1 MLRPKKKLTR
11 KEIKQDKLVTYYFKF
26 NQLVQNN
33 FKFILGGLAAIVVVA
48 LIAVMI
54 TSSKRNA
61 EKSASREFLSAMA
74 EFQRGNYTDAA
85 EMFRTMVNAY
95 GGTKSA
101 TIGTYYLAN
110 TYYRTDAFDQALEY
124 YKKFARKH
132 SSDPLL
138 GRPAMIGVAN
148 CLVQKQQFKEAA
160 EQFMQVAKKYPKSIE
175 APESLLNAGLAF
187 IQAQEIKKAETAFE
201 RLIKDYPESSFKADA
216 EMKLAKL
223 RSTVS

>member
-33 FKFILGGLAAIVVVA
+33 FKFVLGGLAAIV
-48 LIAVMI
+48 LIALVTMMVMN
-54 TSSKRNA
+54 SKRNA
-61 EKSASREFLSAMA
+61 EKSASREFLLAMA
-74 EFQRGNYTDAA
+74 EYQRGNYTDAA
-85 EMFRTMVNAY
+85 EMFQTMINAY

-101 TIGTYYLAN
+101 AAGTYYLAN
-110 TYYRTDAFDQALEY
+110 AYYQTGKFDQALEF

-132 SSDPLL
+132 AGDQLL
-138 GRPAMIGVAN
+138 GRPALIGVAN

-160 EQFMQVAKKYPKSIE
+160 EQFMQVVKKYPKSIE
-175 APESLLNAGLAF
+175 APESLLNAGLAYF
-187 IQAQEIKKAETAFE
+187 QAQEIKKAETAFE
-201 RLIKDYPESSFKADA
+201 QLVKDYPESSFKTDA
-216 EMKLAKL
+216 ETKLAKL